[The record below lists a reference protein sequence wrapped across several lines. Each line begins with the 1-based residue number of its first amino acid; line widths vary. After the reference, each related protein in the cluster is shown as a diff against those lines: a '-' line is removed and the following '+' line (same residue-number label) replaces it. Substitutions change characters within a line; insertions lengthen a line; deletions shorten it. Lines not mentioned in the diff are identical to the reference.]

1 MEKKSNKSSNKFVEK
16 LLELF
21 DELDQE
27 EFQKDIVKASK
38 LGEKS
43 KFIKSFLKKYSN
55 PIFDEKTTKEI
66 NSEIISKLV
75 NTREDFVKF
84 MEIYMSTEDK
94 IESEALRQH
103 HILKEKKLTKLE
115 NGDLNGDTYL
125 KFGISLSCIFDP
137 KSYYDKFIKGMF
149 RYFQLSFKEDYLSQY
164 IKHDYFNNSNEFQF
178 YKENTSSLENS
189 LKSMLIDMKR
199 IIFEH
204 SKEEAN
210 KNSNKLKLIM
220 EEYRF
225 KLLIAKAHL
234 VKNEEAKNIYKKC
247 KNNDEILLE
256 VNKLRAKAQENNDEE
271 LYYNL
276 SLFEDEIKNYLEKEK
291 ETMIKADYEKTISNS
306 KAEEYLN
313 LKKIEK
319 IEEEVQNL
327 NKKNNKHENDIT
339 EMKTTINNLETTI
352 KNQETTIKNYETTIK
367 NHETTIKN
375 YETTIKNHETTIKNY
390 EITIKNHETT
400 INSQQ
405 TTINNHETTIKKH
418 ETTINELKK
427 KVEFMEPIVL
437 SLICRKAINHS
448 IIKILGKYK
457 QQLKVVSIALPNND
471 IKYDITFINS
481 VNGVNVKEL
490 NDLINKI
497 FLRKDLFNQDSHLFN
512 KVLPPFFQDLWDN
525 VKKHLELNPNE
536 IKTFDTLIDNEIKSS
551 FDFGGEDISIKDY
564 LKKNK

>member
-1 MEKKSNKSSNKFVEK
+1 
-16 LLELF
+16 
-21 DELDQE
+21 
-27 EFQKDIVKASK
+27 
-38 LGEKS
+38 
-43 KFIKSFLKKYSN
+43 
-55 PIFDEKTTKEI
+55 
-66 NSEIISKLV
+66 
-75 NTREDFVKF
+75 
-84 MEIYMSTEDK
+84 
-94 IESEALRQH
+94 
-103 HILKEKKLTKLE
+103 
-115 NGDLNGDTYL
+115 
-125 KFGISLSCIFDP
+125 
-137 KSYYDKFIKGMF
+137 
-149 RYFQLSFKEDYLSQY
+149 
-164 IKHDYFNNSNEFQF
+164 
-178 YKENTSSLENS
+178 
-189 LKSMLIDMKR
+189 
-199 IIFEH
+199 
-204 SKEEAN
+204 
-210 KNSNKLKLIM
+210 M

-375 YETTIKNHETTIKNY
+375 YE
-390 EITIKNHETT
+390 ITIKNLETT

-457 QQLKVVSIALPNND
+457 QQLKVVSIDLPNND

-497 FLRKDLFNQDSHLFN
+497 FLRKDLFNQDSHLVN